1 MLSDEQLIPA
11 FVQAYYAAQA
21 ALNSGDRQAAMK
33 AYQDVLAAY
42 KQLAASAL
50 EKPHKELAHQQ
61 VKTIYD
67 GLSAMPSITTPTPAQ
82 SSPPEARG
90 PGFGARDYLTIGF
103 FAVLIVMVLFFK
115 PEYIGLAFAD
125 IPGGSP
131 PQWRGGQTEFTLPA
145 GTDLAYDFSSAFRDP
160 DGDRLVFLATESP
173 GLRVSVSGSVVTIEA
188 LPGAFGD
195 HQVTVMA
202 SDLASVTK
210 VPITIHVV

>member
-1 MLSDEQLIPA
+1 MGDEQLIPS
-11 FVQAYYAAQA
+11 FVQAYYSAQA
-21 ALNSGDRQAAMK
+21 ALSSGDRAAATK
-33 AYQDVLAAY
+33 AYQGLLDAY
-42 KQLAASAL
+42 KLLAASAL

-67 GLSAMPSITTPTPAQ
+67 GLTNLPRLDTPVPAQ
-82 SSPPEARG
+82 QSEVAQRPG
-90 PGFGARDYLTIGF
+90 GFGTRDYLTIGF

-131 PQWRGGQTEFTLPA
+131 PQWRGGQTEFTLRA
-145 GTDLAYDFSSAFRDP
+145 GTDLAYDFSSAFHDP

-195 HQVTVMA
+195 HRLTVMA

-210 VPITIHVV
+210 VPITINVV